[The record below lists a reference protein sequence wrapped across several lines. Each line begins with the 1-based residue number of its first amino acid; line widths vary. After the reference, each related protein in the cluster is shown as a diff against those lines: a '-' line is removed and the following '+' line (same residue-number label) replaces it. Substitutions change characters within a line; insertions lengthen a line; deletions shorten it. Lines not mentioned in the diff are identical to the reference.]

1 MLFGQ
6 PTTLTRICD
15 RRSYRL
21 LDVCLHALALI
32 AAWYLTIEVRLLLHP
47 LMQHQ
52 LARED
57 LRRLATPLA
66 GVMILW
72 ALTSAWLGLYR
83 RSTRSWIGGSLLRAL
98 ESDLLFGAL
107 AIVFT
112 FFSRGIGTDSFSRS
126 FVLLFAPVSFVMLLV
141 ARYALLLAASTVEK
155 QWPSVDRIA
164 VAGNGPHARCVI
176 NRIRASEDPVALVG
190 LILPENRALEAV
202 EAGVRVL
209 GKTTR
214 LAELINQ
221 ERLDRLIIANGCLTP
236 SEFQECTRVSQSMG
250 VIADHELG
258 SAAGDLRF
266 SITVNAG
273 IALAA

>member
-32 AAWYLTIEVRLLLHP
+32 AAWYLTIEVRLLLNP
-47 LMQHQ
+47 FMQHQ

-112 FFSRGIGTDSFSRS
+112 FFSRGIGT
-126 FVLLFAPVSFVMLLV
+126 
-141 ARYALLLAASTVEK
+141 E
-155 QWPSVDRIA
+155 DRK
-164 VAGNGPHARCVI
+164 
-176 NRIRASEDPVALVG
+176 S
-190 LILPENRALEAV
+190 
-202 EAGVRVL
+202 
-209 GKTTR
+209 TR
-214 LAELINQ
+214 LNSSH
-221 ERLDRLIIANGCLTP
+221 T
-236 SEFQECTRVSQSMG
+236 
-250 VIADHELG
+250 
-258 SAAGDLRF
+258 
-266 SITVNAG
+266 
-273 IALAA
+273 